1 MGFNDESEEVLHSAT
16 KPLFALWCIVLQV
29 QTLFALNHIAVWY
42 MDQMQWLKVSLMLG
56 NYVANGI
63 DFYIA
68 VYGTGDT

>member
-42 MDQMQWLKVSLMLG
+42 MD
-56 NYVANGI
+56 
-63 DFYIA
+63 
-68 VYGTGDT
+68 